1 MDGMQACANTAC
13 GRELSAVVLRCGRC
27 KSASYCSKECQILD
41 WKTRHKQTCVRA
53 ASAITGVKRGDQLNR
68 LFNDGAHHYEGSRFP
83 QAIAAFQ
90 AVKALAEEVEN
101 PGAVMNALINL
112 GACYYAQG
120 VRIKSQSGKE
130 QKEAIRLYLEAGA
143 IAERLGIRQ
152 EQMKICGSLGA
163 CYALLKQYEE
173 SKQSYQKALDI
184 ANEIGDSYWKD
195 KAQIGL
201 SKCYFG
207 LRVEQMTA
215 SINLGDHF
223 LNRNHYQK
231 AIEIYK
237 DGKIVAQEI
246 GDHETCVKACIGLG
260 ACYSALEQHD
270 RALAESTEYET
281 LAEARGCPKMQM
293 TAYTLSGYSYYR
305 LEQYT
310 AAIQRYERGKAIAE
324 QLGDHEEV
332 SRLLGE
338 ITRCSGLLQMGSD
351 SAHRTTAL
359 ATLPENAQS
368 ASRKTKKKKK
378 KKDKTPTVA
387 CIEYLPKNLSSAL
400 EENLSSGS
408 HSGGLETRSGNDL
421 PTETPVSPSARV
433 LPSWTS
439 DDRSGQGDQDRA
451 EDDEPGAGAGVR
463 GMAGAC
469 EGRAAAQGPS
479 GQDQPVTEEPE
490 CQAEKVC
497 LPAGEDASCQET
509 VSVRQ
514 ELADLK
520 MQLFAQKLKHA
531 EVLEKFE
538 NELQKM
544 RHELNVMQE
553 EQAAKSECVVCLEA
567 SSHLV
572 ALLPCGH
579 LCSCPN
585 CARFLM
591 QCPLCC
597 APVAHVARIFT

>member
-1 MDGMQACANTAC
+1 MAGTQACDNTAC
-13 GRELSAVVLRCGRC
+13 SRELSALVLRCGRC

-41 WKTRHKQTCVRA
+41 WRARHKQTCVRA
-53 ASAITGVKRGDQLNR
+53 ASAIKGVKRDDQLNR
-68 LFNDGAHHYEGSRFP
+68 LFNDGALHYEGARYP

-90 AVKALAEEVEN
+90 AVKALAEEGEN
-101 PGAVMNALINL
+101 PGAVMNAYINL

-152 EQMKICGSLGA
+152 DQMKIRGSLGA
-163 CYALLKQYEE
+163 CYGLLKQYEE
-173 SKQSYQKALDI
+173 SKQSYQNALDI
-184 ANEIGDSYWKD
+184 ANEIGDSCWKD

-223 LNRNHYQK
+223 LSRNHYQK

-246 GDHETCVKACIGLG
+246 GDHEMCVKACIGLC

-281 LAEARGCPKMQM
+281 LADARGCPTMQM

-324 QLGDHEEV
+324 QLGDHQECSRLFGEINRC
-332 SRLLGE
+332 SRLL
-338 ITRCSGLLQMGSD
+338 LMGSD
-351 SAHRTTAL
+351 PAHSTTAL
-359 ATLPENAQS
+359 ATLPENVQS
-368 ASRKTKKKKK
+368 ASRKARKKKRKK
-378 KKDKTPTVA
+378 NKTPIVDSVG
-387 CIEYLPKNLSSAL
+387 YLPKNLSSAS
-400 EENLSSGS
+400 EEKLSSGG
-408 HSGGLETRSGNDL
+408 HSAGRETTSGYDL

-433 LPSWTS
+433 LPSLTA
-439 DDRSGQGDQDRA
+439 DDRSGQSGR
-451 EDDEPGAGAGVR
+451 DEH
-463 GMAGAC
+463 
-469 EGRAAAQGPS
+469 
-479 GQDQPVTEEPE
+479 VTSEPE
-490 CQAEKVC
+490 CQAEKVW
-497 LPAGEDASCQET
+497 LPAGDASCQET
-509 VSVRQ
+509 ARQ

-520 MQLFAQKLKHA
+520 AQLLAQTLQHA
-531 EVLEKFE
+531 QVVEKFE
-538 NELQKM
+538 KELQKM

-553 EQAAKSECVVCLEA
+553 EKAAKSECVVCLEV

-579 LCSCPN
+579 LCACQN
-585 CARFLM
+585 CARFLT